1 MPSTTPYNFGD
12 VVLVGFP
19 FTNLQTTKKRPA
31 VIISSQS
38 YQQNRPDV
46 ILMAITSQVRQPLA
60 TGEALLQDW
69 HIQDRELL
77 RRFEAVDSLSEKEK
91 SLAKEILDLV
101 ILKHRFQSLAV
112 NTGGTPH
119 VAER

>member
-69 HIQDRELL
+69 QAAGLVKPSVLKPLIATIEQNRIVKTMGRLSAADRE
-77 RRFEAVDSLSEKEK
+77 SLGKVIRT
-91 SLAKEILDLV
+91 ILG
-101 ILKHRFQSLAV
+101 S
-112 NTGGTPH
+112 
-119 VAER
+119 